1 VAAIAKELLACAG
14 DAQPRPHA
22 YSYWLAEGAVLA
34 GRHPGAFGA
43 AAIRAAGVTH
53 FVDLTAPGE
62 PVDRYD
68 ASPAEHLQH
77 PITDFGIPTVDGMN
91 ATLADIESAVA
102 SGGMVYLHC
111 RAGIGR
117 TGTVAACLLV
127 NQGYGADEALD
138 LLQQKWRVAAQRTF
152 SPHTPETEGQRQF
165 IRQWASLR
173 SASGP

>member
-1 VAAIAKELLACAG
+1 MSTQDRFACAG
-14 DAQPRPHA
+14 DVRPRPHA
-22 YSYWLAEGAVLA
+22 YSYWLADGAVLA

-43 AAIRAAGVTH
+43 AALRAAGVTH

-62 PVDRYD
+62 PLDRYD
-68 ASPAEHLQH
+68 AAPAVHLHH
-77 PITDFGIPTVDGMN
+77 PITDFGIPTVEGLR
-91 ATLADIESAVA
+91 ATLADIEAAVA
-102 SGGMVYLHC
+102 GGGLVYLHC

-127 NQGYGADEALD
+127 NQGYSANEALD

-165 IRQWASLR
+165 IRQWEGLLR
-173 SASGP
+173 AA